1 MLDDGMR
8 IELATRLRTMNRV
21 LDCIVPD
28 SPIASIDEAIEIVLK
43 AVGRQEMTHAVTIL
57 EEVVNTNPFWL
68 RGYLLLATI
77 YQYVQDADQ
86 AIATTENG
94 LAPCASGQRL
104 FSAPKWVETVE
115 RFNGPVVYSRI
126 RNHAERL
133 RQYERMFRHR
143 LAMLQIRCGNLDEA
157 IEQWSAIEEVH
168 RA

>member
-28 SPIASIDEAIEIVLK
+28 PPAEVVDEAIKIVLK

-57 EEVVNTNPFWL
+57 EEVMNTSPYWL

-77 YQYVQDADQ
+77 YQYVQNADQ
-86 AIATTENG
+86 AIATTEKG
-94 LAPCASGQRL
+94 LAACASGLRQ
-104 FSAPKWVETVE
+104 FSAPTWIDAVARLKE
-115 RFNGPVVYSRI
+115 PVVHHRI
-126 RNHAERL
+126 RHHPERL
-133 RQYERMFRHR
+133 RRYERMFRHR
-143 LAMLQIRCGNLDEA
+143 LAMLQIHCGNLDEA
-157 IEQWSAIEEVH
+157 IEQWSALEEVH

>member
-28 SPIASIDEAIEIVLK
+28 PPTEVVDEAIKIVLK

-57 EEVVNTNPFWL
+57 EEVMNTNPYWL

-77 YQYVQDADQ
+77 YQYMQNADQ
-86 AIATTENG
+86 AIATTEKG
-94 LAPCASGQRL
+94 LATCASGLRQ
-104 FSAPKWVETVE
+104 FSAPKWVDAVE
-115 RFNGPVVYSRI
+115 RINGPVVHRRI
-126 RNHAERL
+126 RSHSERL
-133 RQYERMFRHR
+133 RRYERMFRHR